1 MARTTINSQGVPVG
15 TITASDLSYPLTTF
29 SSTGIDDN
37 ASATVMTVAGG
48 SSGNNSIIQ
57 SVNSNYNAGF
67 YGSSANFGFEI
78 SDGGVGGKTV
88 RIKNNNTEIFAH
100 NQVQNIIDMSN
111 ASSVTVAGF
120 TSTGID
126 DNATSTAITI
136 SSSENVTF
144 VGEID
149 AGESRFF
156 KPSTFWSGSTAFFGH
171 NYGSMATQGNYDL
184 HLTANGYRNS
194 SGTWT
199 SLAVNSKTGASQI
212 ALDPDGE
219 IGFNT
224 DATKANGDSH
234 VVTRRMTI
242 DSNGNVGIGV
252 PNPDAL
258 LHVKVTEGSTGETD
272 PIARFERFT
281 TSDNHYLDI
290 TLDNSTNMVGFQST
304 GTSNGGF
311 TFGGAS
317 SDLVTIT
324 SAGNV
329 GIGAPAASGINAPL
343 DVDKAPVYDHCVANF
358 GEFVN
363 LSGYQRGVVNINGR
377 VNNTDYDAGLS
388 FVRRTSANNNWV
400 NSIIAQDASGN
411 LYFGTGGVAANA
423 STERMRI
430 ETGGN
435 VGIGTNDPTEKLE
448 VSGGS
453 LLVDAF
459 AAGNEEGIFF
469 RRGFTSTN
477 KYNMSILAYDHNNGG
492 VSADGLSINSSE
504 AISFSTG
511 SNNRNEVMRI
521 AGNGNVTHE
530 NGAFFHG
537 ETSHDTASITGS
549 SSSSITTSG
558 IATTNSTF
566 IPVANTG
573 STWIITVRVHYNSSV
588 YYHEAIGSCVMSGVF
603 WNNSGTSWH
612 DVLLNHHN
620 AASVPVQI
628 QFDTASAN
636 NVQQLRI
643 KTVSGSFAFTG
654 GVYFTGVRLY

>member
-29 SSTGIDDN
+29 SSTGMDDN

-242 DSNGNVGIGV
+242 D
-252 PNPDAL
+252 D
-258 LHVKVTEGSTGETD
+258 D
-272 PIARFERFT
+272 
-281 TSDNHYLDI
+281 
-290 TLDNSTNMVGFQST
+290 
-304 GTSNGGF
+304 
-311 TFGGAS
+311 
-317 SDLVTIT
+317 
-324 SAGNV
+324 GNV

-411 LYFGTGGVAANA
+411 LYFGTGGVASNA